1 MASRRPTPASAPAGH
16 LATQLFAKR
25 TGIKI
30 VHVSYK
36 GTAETQNALLA
47 GEVKMQLTSPTEVMT
62 QQAKL
67 GKVRLLAVN
76 AKQRTSLAPD
86 LPTIAETLPGFHNDV
101 WFGLLAPAGSPV
113 DAIGKLSE
121 AFQKALVDP
130 DVRNR
135 FQMNYMDAVYQD
147 PPTFGATVAESV
159 ASWKAMIAELGI
171 EPK

>member
-1 MASRRPTPASAPAGH
+1 MIS
-16 LATQLFAKR
+16 
-25 TGIKI
+25 
-30 VHVSYK
+30 
-36 GTAETQNALLA
+36 
-47 GEVKMQLTSPTEVMT
+47 
-62 QQAKL
+62 
-67 GKVRLLAVN
+67 
-76 AKQRTSLAPD
+76 
-86 LPTIAETLPGFHNDV
+86 
-101 WFGLLAPAGSPV
+101 
-113 DAIGKLSE
+113 IGKLSE